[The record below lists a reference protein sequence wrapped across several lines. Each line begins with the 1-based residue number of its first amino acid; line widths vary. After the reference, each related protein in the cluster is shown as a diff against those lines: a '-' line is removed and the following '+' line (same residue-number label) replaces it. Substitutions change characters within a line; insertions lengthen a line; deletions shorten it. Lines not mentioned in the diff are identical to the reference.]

1 VPSAPDRP
9 VVRLASDEL
18 MRGPWVYGR
27 QVEPAP
33 EVEDGAL
40 VEVHDASRRF
50 VGHALYN
57 GASDI
62 RLRWLS
68 RGRKNAL
75 DRPGEFLA
83 TRLKAADELRRRTL
97 RLEEV
102 SDAYRVCHAE
112 GDDLPGLIVDRLNDL
127 VVCELHS
134 LGFVRLLSE
143 VEGALERLY
152 PGLARVARVPDAAA
166 RSEGMD
172 ESDRPPDGAPRE
184 TWIHEH
190 GLAFPVVAA
199 GGHKTG
205 WFCDQREN
213 RRSVGA
219 LARGRSVLDLFC
231 NTGGFALHAARA
243 GARTVRAV
251 DLDEKALARAQRAGE
266 RNRLAVD
273 WVHADA
279 FDELRAA
286 AAAPE
291 SERPELVVVDP
302 HKLIAN
308 RSQMEAGRKKYLDLF
323 TLALAATRAGGLV
336 AAFSCSGALELE
348 AFLGLIFLSARRA
361 ERGVRLLTIMEA
373 GPDHPQR
380 PDWPRSRYL
389 KGALLAL
396 DR

>member
-1 VPSAPDRP
+1 
-9 VVRLASDEL
+9 
-18 MRGPWVYGR
+18 
-27 QVEPAP
+27 
-33 EVEDGAL
+33 
-40 VEVHDASRRF
+40 
-50 VGHALYN
+50 
-57 GASDI
+57 
-62 RLRWLS
+62 
-68 RGRKNAL
+68 
-75 DRPGEFLA
+75 
-83 TRLKAADELRRRTL
+83 
-97 RLEEV
+97 
-102 SDAYRVCHAE
+102 
-112 GDDLPGLIVDRLNDL
+112 
-127 VVCELHS
+127 
-134 LGFVRLLSE
+134 
-143 VEGALERLY
+143 
-152 PGLARVARVPDAAA
+152 
-166 RSEGMD
+166 MD
-172 ESDRPPDGAPRE
+172 ERDRPPDEAPRE
-184 TWIHEH
+184 TWIREH

-266 RNRLAVD
+266 ANQLAVD

-286 AAAPE
+286 AGAPE

-308 RSQMEAGRKKYLDLF
+308 RAQMEAGRKKYLDLF

>member
-172 ESDRPPDGAPRE
+172 ERDRPPDGAPRE
-184 TWIHEH
+184 TWIH
-190 GLAFPVVAA
+190 
-199 GGHKTG
+199 
-205 WFCDQREN
+205 
-213 RRSVGA
+213 
-219 LARGRSVLDLFC
+219 
-231 NTGGFALHAARA
+231 
-243 GARTVRAV
+243 
-251 DLDEKALARAQRAGE
+251 
-266 RNRLAVD
+266 
-273 WVHADA
+273 
-279 FDELRAA
+279 
-286 AAAPE
+286 
-291 SERPELVVVDP
+291 
-302 HKLIAN
+302 
-308 RSQMEAGRKKYLDLF
+308 
-323 TLALAATRAGGLV
+323 
-336 AAFSCSGALELE
+336 
-348 AFLGLIFLSARRA
+348 
-361 ERGVRLLTIMEA
+361 
-373 GPDHPQR
+373 
-380 PDWPRSRYL
+380 
-389 KGALLAL
+389 
-396 DR
+396 